1 MGKKKILFKK
11 MILKKNGFTLLEMVI
26 SVGIL
31 AVLSIV
37 GTTGVMSVRTKKMLD
52 GEADTILT
60 TIRETQDKALKQ
72 EEATAWGIKFFNQTE
87 GDDYYVQY
95 YGASFET
102 GTQKSIFYLPKSI
115 QFLYPTDGNS
125 MEMFVTKA
133 TGVPSA
139 ENYIDIGATGVEGS
153 YRIRLDPRGKAEK
166 IRNGYGLLAYYKFD
180 DPASAVS
187 AFDSSGKY
195 SNATILGAT
204 SGAEGKVQRALTF
217 NGTSAYTRTGGF
229 TDLGTS
235 NQAYTFTGW
244 VKLGS
249 GETDG
254 NIIHMSGTYA
264 GSGWCLPPVA
274 VAGGKL
280 RGYSYNGVG
289 VGVSATGT
297 TTLIPGTWYYFA
309 NTWSATNGLRIYLN
323 GKLEASATQTSYV
336 ASGASN
342 FIFFGL
348 NLTGCY
354 GNTDWFSG
362 LIDEARIYNR
372 ELSEKEIKDL
382 YKETEER

>member
-1 MGKKKILFKK
+1 

-125 MEMFVTKA
+125 VEMFVTKA

-195 SNATILGAT
+195 TNALITGAV
-204 SGAEGKVQRALTF
+204 SGAVGKIQRALTF
-217 NGTSAYTRTGGF
+217 NGTSAYARASGF
-229 TDLGTS
+229 TDLGIS

-244 VKLGS
+244 IKLGS

-254 NIIHMSGTYA
+254 NIIHMSGNDA

-274 VAGGKL
+274 VVGGKI
-280 RGYSYNGVG
+280 RGYSFNGG
-289 VGVSATGT
+289 GVSATGT
-297 TTLIPGTWYYFA
+297 TTLSSGVWYYFA
-309 NTWSATNGLRIYLN
+309 NTWDATNGLKIYLN
-323 GKLEASATQTSYV
+323 GQLEKATAQSTYV
-336 ASGASN
+336 ASGNSN
-342 FIFFGL
+342 YIFFGF
-348 NLTGCY
+348 NPPISCS
-354 GNTDWFSG
+354 GNTGWFLG
-362 LIDEARIYNR
+362 AIDEVRIYKR
-372 ELSEKEIKDL
+372 ALSAKEIKDL